1 VDPVPDPL
9 LLRKYGSA
17 GNRTRTPGSVARNSD
32 HWTTE
37 VIYFLLHNIYKF
49 SSYLTG
55 NTIHLRSA
63 ARNSD
68 HQTTQAV

>member
-1 VDPVPDPL
+1 VDPVKDPL
-9 LLRKYGSA
+9 LLRKSGSTE
-17 GNRTRTPGSVARNSD
+17 NRTRTSGSVARNSD

-37 VIYFLLHNIYKF
+37 AVYFLLHNIYKL

-55 NTIHLRSA
+55 NTIHLRCV

-68 HQTTQAV
+68 H